1 MNEKEDMEYQ
11 IELLERIKNELE
23 MKQTDISKKL
33 GIGTTSISDWMKQ
46 KRKMPTTVKLALELM
61 LQVKE
66 QKKELEVVE
75 LFRDLLVKKE
85 K

>member
-11 IELLERIKNELE
+11 IELLEKVKDELE

-66 QKKELEVVE
+66 QKKELKIVE
-75 LFRDLLVKKE
+75 QFRDLLINKE
-85 K
+85 L